1 MSSVQNRQ
9 SLAEP
14 DTSTVLGR
22 LLLLCRFLWLGWMS
36 LQCEAADSF
45 DLNDA
50 VDLLLPLYL
59 LLAIA
64 VIVFFKPKDVP
75 SAPINYK
82 KVVASVPSAAAT
94 RAPKRTDDAGRDW
107 KVQLVGHWN
116 ICWADDLERWL
127 KFLKRPFVWSM
138 AQSMFFQINQR
149 VSFVKEKEAEC
160 GRDARHGEGERGQA
174 L

>member
-1 MSSVQNRQ
+1 M
-9 SLAEP
+9 
-14 DTSTVLGR
+14 
-22 LLLLCRFLWLGWMS
+22 
-36 LQCEAADSF
+36 QCEAADSF

-59 LLAIA
+59 ILALA
-64 VIVFFKPKDVP
+64 VIIFFKPKDVP

-149 VSFVKEKEAEC
+149 VSFVKEKEAEAAEMLVME
-160 GRDARHGEGERGQA
+160 RERGGKLSNWILRVPLGATEAEAVQVREKD
-174 L
+174 